1 MNYQVVYHPEVIN
14 RDIHKINQ
22 NIQRII
28 KRAIEQRLLLSPE
41 SYGHPLS
48 GNLSGF
54 WKLRVGDY
62 RVIFKVIKDEIWIYG
77 IFDRKDAYFKILRRI
92 P

>member
-1 MNYQVVYHPEVIN
+1 MSYKPVYHPEVLN
-14 RDIHKINQ
+14 RDISGINQ
-22 NIQRII
+22 NILRII
-28 KRAIEQRLLLSPE
+28 KRAIERRLLVSPQ
-41 SYGHPLS
+41 SYGRPLV

-62 RVIFKVIKDEIWIYG
+62 RVIFKVVKDEIWIYG
-77 IFDRKDAYFKILRRI
+77 ILDRKNAYFDVLRRI

>member
-1 MNYQVVYHPEVIN
+1 MSYKLVYHPEVLNTDIRKIN
-14 RDIHKINQ
+14 R

-28 KRAIEQRLLLSPE
+28 KRAIERRLLVSPQ

-62 RVIFKVIKDEIWIYG
+62 RIIFKVLKDEIGVYG
-77 IFDRKDAYFKILRRI
+77 IFDRKNAYFDILRRI